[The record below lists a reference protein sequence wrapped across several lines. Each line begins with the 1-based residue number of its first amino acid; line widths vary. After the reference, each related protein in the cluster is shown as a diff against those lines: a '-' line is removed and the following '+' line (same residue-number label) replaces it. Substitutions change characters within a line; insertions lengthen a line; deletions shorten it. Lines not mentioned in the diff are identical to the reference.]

1 MSIDSTWLR
10 CPNCFHDLS
19 PVDERT
25 LGCDSGHRFDRSK
38 YGYVTLLPPKAP
50 RTIGDDPA
58 MLRARAELLGSG
70 AYSPISDA
78 IIDVVRGAAATS
90 AAPDDALRI
99 ADLGCGT
106 GHYSAELATA
116 FPSGEFLLADRS
128 PDAVRAS
135 LRTLPSATGVVL
147 DIWRPLPVRDRSV
160 DVILNV
166 FAPRNLEE
174 FARVLHPDGVIVTV
188 VPTERH
194 LAELRRDGLV
204 LDIPSGKSDRLVD
217 QFAELEFAVRERRV
231 VEYRLDA
238 GEATR
243 LRIAEMGPSAHHRP
257 DDDGAASGTE
267 VAPAGSSAPD
277 VEPVTISVDVL
288 VFARTLAAG

>member
-38 YGYVTLLPPKAP
+38 HGYVTLLPPKAP

-78 IIDVVRGAAATS
+78 INDVVRGVAATS
-90 AAPDDALRI
+90 AAPDDVLRV

-106 GHYSAELATA
+106 GHYSAELAA
-116 FPSGEFLLADRS
+116 VYPSGEFLLGDRS

-135 LRTLPSATGVVL
+135 LRALPSATGVVL
-147 DIWRPLPVRDRSV
+147 DIWRPLPVRDRSA

-174 FARVLHPDGVIVTV
+174 FERILRPDGVIVTV

-204 LDIPSGKSDRLVD
+204 LDIPSGKSGRLVE
-217 QFAELEFAVRERRV
+217 QFTELELGVRERRI

-238 GEATR
+238 GETTR
-243 LRIAEMGPSAHHRP
+243 LRIAEMGPSAHHRAG
-257 DDDGAASGTE
+257 DDGVGPSHE
-267 VAPAGSSAPD
+267 VDSPGSSESA
-277 VEPVTISVDVL
+277 VEPVTISVEVL
-288 VFARTLAAG
+288 VFVRTLTAR